1 MKGNKKST
9 SILGAALITLAISAT
24 ATSVAASEATT
35 AYWTDSSGDIVRN
48 GADQCYRTQ
57 FWTRENAIAACESA
71 DIVDTDKDG
80 IVNSKDACPDNAP
93 GIEVDPR
100 GCELDSDKDGLV
112 NRLDSC
118 PDTAAGAKVDAVG
131 CVIVEVVA
139 VVDTDGDGIEDGKD
153 NCALTPAGAPVN
165 ANGCEL
171 DSDGDNVVD
180 SLDQCSSTVI
190 GHKVDENGCKLIE
203 TLTIKAVT
211 FSSSSNGLKDDSTAT
226 LDEVAETLKRHPD
239 MIIEVAGYS
248 DSQGSAPLNN
258 VLSKNRASSVVD
270 YLVSKGVPAASLQA
284 KGYGT
289 SSPIADNSSAAGR
302 AQNRRVEL
310 RVVQQPEAQE
320 FQFALDL

>member
-9 SILGAALITLAISAT
+9 SILGAALITLTMSVT
-24 ATSVAASEATT
+24 VTSVVASETAT
-35 AYWTDSSGDIVRN
+35 AYWTDSSGEIVRN
-48 GADQCYRTQ
+48 SADQCYRTQ

-80 IVNSKDACPDNAP
+80 MVNSKDACPDNAP

-118 PDTAAGAKVDAVG
+118 PDTVAGANVDDVG
-131 CVIVEVVA
+131 CVIVA
-139 VVDTDGDGIEDGKD
+139 VVDTDGDGVEDGTD

-171 DSDGDNVVD
+171 DSDGDNIVD

-190 GHKVDENGCKLIE
+190 GHKVDANGCKLVE
-203 TLTIKAVT
+203 TLTLKAVT
-211 FSSSSNGLKDDSTAT
+211 FSSSSNGLKDDSAAT
-226 LDEVAETLKRHPD
+226 LNEVAETLKRHPD
-239 MIIEVAGYS
+239 MILEVAGYT
-248 DSQGSAPLNN
+248 DNLGSASLNN
-258 VLSKNRASSVVD
+258 TLSKNRADSVVD

-284 KGYGT
+284 KGYGMNT
-289 SSPIADNSSAAGR
+289 PIADNSSAAGR